1 MEGVKNNGIALAIVA
16 LFLLSSKSH
25 KMKIPTVSTKS
36 STWAWG
42 TKNLEKKTKILK
54 RYAGMMKFH
63 EDFFGGRAA
72 KEGGGA

>member
-25 KMKIPTVSTKS
+25 NMKIPIVSTKN

-42 TKNLEKKTKILK
+42 TKILEKKE
-54 RYAGMMKFH
+54 RKFQKNML
-63 EDFFGGRAA
+63 EWWNFIGNLER
-72 KEGGGA
+72 